1 MELNV
6 LIKLVVKKLLQPIGS
21 PLRES
26 ILELVLFLFFFKE
39 SLDRFLGDLL
49 ILLRHLVEDHGIK
62 HEQVL
67 NCQLHDAFDNLIALF
82 VSDQSLLNLPFPLA
96 SKNNIVP
103 FHALLVLVGYFVPD
117 DIVEIIDVVLK
128 PVYENRVTVLQNES
142 QNV

>member
-49 ILLRHLVEDHGIK
+49 ILLSHLVKDHGIK

-67 NCQLHDAFDNLIALF
+67 NCHLHDAFDNLIALF
-82 VSDQSLLNLPFPLA
+82 VSDKSLLNLPFPLA